1 METSTCEHG
10 FSCFYNVIEEHVM
23 NIPTHTFKNVN
34 LKFDGEEGKQ
44 RSRKEERER
53 QHTIF
58 EAVTLSRSFSSP
70 EITEC

>member
-1 METSTCEHG
+1 
-10 FSCFYNVIEEHVM
+10 M